1 VRLLTVA
8 PGPNFSVADVHDG
21 WVAAFKELGLQVAD
35 VNLDR
40 RLDFYAADP
49 RLSPEDAIKFTNNS
63 LHAVCYQYRPDVLFV
78 TSCMYLTAG
87 HLDTIRAR
95 GTRIVILFTESPYE
109 DDIQLQRAEHCDV
122 ALLNDPTH
130 LDAFRRVCPSSW
142 YVPHAYR
149 PDRHFPRQSAEAD
162 HKSDFCFV
170 GTGFPSRVEFFE
182 HVDWTGI
189 DVALGGHWAN
199 LPAGSPLLKFLA
211 HDPDECLPNEQTAQL
226 YAGTKASANLYR
238 REANRPELAAG
249 WAMGPREVELAAMRK
264 FFLRDPRPESDLVLG
279 HTGLPTFAGPEDFG
293 EQLRWWLEHDDEREA
308 AAEKAQLAVVDRTFV
323 NHAKLLMRVL
333 GL

>member
-1 VRLLTVA
+1 
-8 PGPNFSVADVHDG
+8 
-21 WVAAFKELGLQVAD
+21 
-35 VNLDR
+35 
-40 RLDFYAADP
+40 
-49 RLSPEDAIKFTNNS
+49 
-63 LHAVCYQYRPDVLFV
+63 VLFV

-109 DDIQLQRAEHCDV
+109 DDVQLKRAEHCDV

-130 LDAFRRVCPSSW
+130 LDQFRQVCPSSW

-149 PDRHFPRQSAEAD
+149 PDRHHPKAGLPE
-162 HKSDFCFV
+162 HKSDFAFV

-182 HVDWTGI
+182 QVDWTGI

-199 LPAGSPLLKFLA
+199 LPAESPLLKFLA
-211 HDPDECLPNEQTAQL
+211 HDPEECLPNEQTSQL
-226 YAGTKASANLYR
+226 YAATKASANLYR
-238 REANRPELAAG
+238 REANRPELSAG
-249 WAMGPREVELAAMRK
+249 WAMGPREVELAAMRR

-279 HTGLPTFAGPEDFG
+279 KTGLPTFAGPEDFG
-293 EQLRWWLEHDDEREA
+293 EQLRWWLDHEDEREEA
-308 AAEKAQLAVVDRTFV
+308 AAKAQLAVVDRTFV

>member
-1 VRLLTVA
+1 MRLLTVA

-21 WVAAFKELGLQVAD
+21 WVAAFQELGLQVAD

-49 RLSPEDAIKFTNNS
+49 RLSPEEAIKFTNNS

-130 LDAFRRVCPSSW
+130 LDAFRQVCPSSW

-149 PDRHFPRQSAEAD
+149 PDRHHPKAGLPE
-162 HKSDFCFV
+162 HKSDFAFV

-182 HVDWTGI
+182 QVDWTGI

-211 HDPDECLPNEQTAQL
+211 HDPEECLPNEQTSQL

-238 REANRPELAAG
+238 REANRPELSAG
-249 WAMGPREVELAAMRK
+249 WAMGPREVELAAMRR

-279 HTGLPTFAGPEDFG
+279 KTGLPTFAGPEDFG
-293 EQLRWWLEHDDEREA
+293 EQLRWWLDHEDEREEA
-308 AAEKAQLAVVDRTFV
+308 ALKAQIAVMDRTFV